1 MRTINATQTNG
12 ADDKERLIDE
22 VVDAF
27 SAMRERGMR
36 GLRRIRRDAA
46 SMGHLQVLVR
56 LHEEGPQRV
65 GAVARSLGVSAAS
78 ATGMLRRMAER
89 GLVRRVR
96 DEDDRR
102 VVLIEIAP
110 GGRAVL
116 EKLNRGRSGL
126 RRSLARLDED
136 ELGQLRTGLAAL
148 NRATRELADEDDCE
162 PIDEDRAPSAE
173 DREPGADQRR
183 PHRRRETAHASED
196 PE

>member
-1 MRTINATQTNG
+1 MQTINATRTNG
-12 ADDKERLIDE
+12 GDDKERLIDE

-27 SAMRERGMR
+27 SAMRARGMR
-36 GLRRIRRDAA
+36 GLRRIHRDAA
-46 SMGHLQVLVR
+46 SIGHLQVLVR
-56 LHEEGPQRV
+56 LHEAGPQRV

-89 GLVRRVR
+89 GLVQRVR
-96 DEDDRR
+96 DEHDRR

-126 RRSLARLDED
+126 RHSLARLDDD
-136 ELGQLRTGLAAL
+136 ELIQLRNGLTAL
-148 NRATRELADEDDCE
+148 NRATGELADDDCE
-162 PIDEDRAPSAE
+162 PTDEDREPSTE
-173 DREPGADQRR
+173 DREPGAEQRR
-183 PHRRRETAHASED
+183 PHRHREAPHASED